1 MMTGKENSA
10 MTILMDFAKPC
21 KGKLIGS
28 VILAV
33 LGALCGMIPYI
44 AVSRGIIMICH
55 EDYAFSKLAFLAL
68 IAFAGYLGQVWFG
81 TFSTMKSHESAFII
95 LRNIRMAITEKLSH
109 VPMGTILDTPSGKF
123 KTIIVDTVEKLEL
136 PLAHMVPELTAN
148 ILIPVLML
156 VYLFSLDWRLALI
169 SLVTI
174 PVGAFCYMGM
184 MKDYEKRY
192 ARVLAAGKNMDA
204 ATVEYIG
211 GIEVVKTFN
220 QGERSYKKYADAVA
234 ENETAKVTWF
244 KQTNGYYV
252 MGLSIL
258 TATLVGVLPLGSWL
272 FINGRVEA
280 GTLITCIILALGLV
294 KPLIQALQYTDS
306 LAMVDSTVKEV
317 GNLLDEPELVRPT
330 ERAVL
335 ADADVSFDHVTFRY
349 KETEV
354 LHGISFDCAKNGMT
368 AIVGPSGSG
377 KSTIARLIASFWE
390 AESGCVRI
398 GGVDV
403 RNIPLPQIMELVSY
417 VSQDNF
423 LFHLSI
429 RENIRIGKPEATD
442 AEIEAA
448 AKKASCHDFIAA
460 LPEGYDTLAGDAG
473 SRLSGGERQ
482 RIAIARAIVNEPKVL
497 LLDEPLGALDLKL
510 RQDMQY
516 ELIRLK
522 NELGITFIY
531 VTHDQEEALTMSDT
545 IVVMNQG
552 YIQQVGTPED
562 IYNEPK
568 NAFVA
573 DFIGDSNILSATM
586 VHDRLV
592 NILGANFPCVD
603 EGFGQKKPVDA
614 VIRPEDID
622 LVKPEDGM
630 IRGVVTHVIFKG
642 VHYEM
647 EVMANNYEWLVHSTD
662 MFPVGAEVGLRVDPF
677 DIQIMKKPES
687 EDEEAVPIEE

>member
-1 MMTGKENSA
+1 MMAGKEKSA

-28 VILAV
+28 VILAI
-33 LGALCGMIPYI
+33 LGALCGMIPYV

-95 LRNIRMAITEKLSH
+95 LRNIRMAITEKLSR

-148 ILIPVLML
+148 ILIPILML

-234 ENETAKVTWF
+234 ENETAKATWF

-354 LHGISFDCAKNGMT
+354 LHGISFDCAKNGM
-368 AIVGPSGSG
+368 
-377 KSTIARLIASFWE
+377 
-390 AESGCVRI
+390 
-398 GGVDV
+398 
-403 RNIPLPQIMELVSY
+403 
-417 VSQDNF
+417 
-423 LFHLSI
+423 
-429 RENIRIGKPEATD
+429 EATD

-473 SRLSGGERQ
+473 NHLSGGERQ
-482 RIAIARAIVNEPKVL
+482 RIAIARAILKNSPIVV
-497 LLDEPLGALDLKL
+497 LDEATAFTDP
-510 RQDMQY
+510 
-516 ELIRLK
+516 E
-522 NELGITFIY
+522 NE
-531 VTHDQEEALTMSDT
+531 
-545 IVVMNQG
+545 
-552 YIQQVGTPED
+552 
-562 IYNEPK
+562 
-568 NAFVA
+568 
-573 DFIGDSNILSATM
+573 
-586 VHDRLV
+586 
-592 NILGANFPCVD
+592 
-603 EGFGQKKPVDA
+603 A
-614 VIRPEDID
+614 VIQASIAG
-622 LVKPEDGM
+622 LVAGKTLIVIAHRLSTITKADK
-630 IRGVVTHVIFKG
+630 ILVVDKGNVVAEGTHEELLETSNLYKELWRAHMQG
-642 VHYEM
+642 KDTAE
-647 EVMANNYEWLVHSTD
+647 EVV
-662 MFPVGAEVGLRVDPF
+662 
-677 DIQIMKKPES
+677 
-687 EDEEAVPIEE
+687 